1 MDDFSTQ
8 LEETLNN
15 YWAGLIQAIPRIAL
29 AIIILALGLL
39 LSNVIAKFAR
49 KRFLMRAEDPL
60 MGTFL
65 GTVVKIL
72 LVTGVVLLSLH
83 AAGLSSIAAGLFT
96 AAGASAVVLGFAFKD
111 IGENFISGV
120 VLAFNR
126 PFSINDT
133 IRIDEAFG
141 KIKALRFRYTH
152 VKTFDGRDIYI
163 PNSDVLRKPVINY
176 TADGFFRHEFTVGV
190 AYEDDISGVKS
201 VIEEVLRTHIEV
213 VDDDFHQSFVVEDE
227 LAAST
232 VNLKVYFWV
241 NTIDYRRAA
250 IVLRGVLIR
259 SVKEKL
265 MEAGYNMPSDI
276 RELKLYGTTQD
287 IPIRIE
293 NFPMHDN
300 AVGLGGK

>member
-8 LEETLNN
+8 WQATLEK
-15 YWAGLIQAIPRIAL
+15 YWAQLIDAIPRIAL

-39 LSNVIAKFAR
+39 LANTIARFAR
-49 KRFLMRAEDPL
+49 RRFLKRAEDPL
-60 MGTFL
+60 MGAFL
-65 GTVVKIL
+65 GTVIKIL
-72 LVTGVVLLSLH
+72 LVTGVILLSLQ

-111 IGENFISGV
+111 IGENFISGI

-141 KIKALRFRYTH
+141 KIKALQFRYTH
-152 VKTFDGRDIYI
+152 VKTFDGRDVYI

-176 TADGFFRHEFTVGV
+176 TADGFFRHEFTVGIG
-190 AYEDDISGVKS
+190 YEDDIDAAKQLIQEVLKQQ
-201 VIEEVLRTHIEV
+201 EEVVHDPV
-213 VDDDFHQSFVVEDE
+213 HQSFVVEDE

-232 VNLKVYFWV
+232 VNLKVLFWV

-250 IVLRGVLIR
+250 IVLRGILIR
-259 SVKEKL
+259 RVKERL
-265 MEAGYNMPSDI
+265 AEAGFNLPADI

-293 NFPMHDN
+293 NFPMQPN
-300 AVGLGGK
+300 AAGSTH